1 MFRFKQFSVRNER
14 VGLKVGTDGVLLGA
28 VTALSGAEQRI
39 LDIGTGTGLVALM
52 LAQRSAMDP
61 GSGECSAAGPGI
73 SGPAI
78 TGIDIDAGAAQEA
91 DLNFADSPWSNRLRA
106 VHRSLQDY
114 ADDLYRADGEPAER
128 YDLIVSNPPFFENS
142 LKAPDEQRSNA
153 RHTDTLSYRDII
165 TFAGDFLTSDG
176 RISLILPKSEEMRL
190 QRFAASFGF
199 FPLRIVNIRTA
210 EGKTPK
216 RIIAEYSRVK
226 GRVTTEELLL
236 QSDEYKEIT
245 KDFYL

>member
-1 MFRFKQFSVRNER
+1 MFRFRQFSVRNER
-14 VGLKVGTDGVLLGA
+14 AGLKVGTDGVLLGA

-52 LAQRSAMDP
+52 LAQRSAG
-61 GSGECSAAGPGI
+61 GSDI
-73 SGPAI
+73 SGPYI
-78 TGIDIDAGAAQEA
+78 TGIDIDAEAAQEA
-91 DLNFADSPWSNRLRA
+91 SLNFADSPWSDRLKA

-165 TFAGDFLTSDG
+165 TFAGDFLTPDG

-199 FPLRIVNIRTA
+199 FPLRIVNVRTV

-216 RIIAEYSRVK
+216 RIVAEYSRVK
-226 GRVTTEELLL
+226 GRVTTQELSL
-236 QSDEYKEIT
+236 QSDEYKELT
-245 KDFYL
+245 QDFYL

>member
-1 MFRFKQFSVRNER
+1 MFRFRQFSVRNER
-14 VGLKVGTDGVLLGA
+14 AGLKVGTDGVLLGA

-39 LDIGTGTGLVALM
+39 LDVGTGTGLVALM
-52 LAQRSAMDP
+52 LAQRSAAGTAIP
-61 GSGECSAAGPGI
+61 GHGSGEHPAAGPG
-73 SGPAI
+73 I
-78 TGIDIDAGAAQEA
+78 TGIDIDAEAAQEA
-91 DLNFADSPWSNRLRA
+91 SLNFADSPWSDRLKA
-106 VHRSLQDY
+106 VHRSLQGY

-165 TFAGDFLTSDG
+165 TFAGDFLTPDG

-199 FPLRIVNIRTA
+199 FPLRIVNIRTV

-216 RIIAEYSRVK
+216 RIIAEYSRIR
-226 GRVTTEELLL
+226 GRVTTQELSL
-236 QSDEYKEIT
+236 QSDEYKELT
-245 KDFYL
+245 QDFYL

>member
-1 MFRFKQFSVRNER
+1 MFRFKKFSVRNER
-14 VGLKVGTDGVLLGA
+14 AGLKVGTDGVLLGA

-52 LAQRSAMDP
+52 LAQRSAG
-61 GSGECSAAGPGI
+61 GSDIPGPG
-73 SGPAI
+73 I
-78 TGIDIDAGAAQEA
+78 TGIDIDAEAAQEA
-91 DLNFADSPWSNRLRA
+91 SLNFADSPWSDRLKA

-165 TFAGDFLTSDG
+165 TFAGDFLTLDG

-199 FPLRIVNIRTA
+199 FPLRIVNVRTV

-216 RIIAEYSRVK
+216 RIVAEYSRVK
-226 GRVTTEELLL
+226 GRATTQELSL
-236 QSDEYKEIT
+236 QSDEYKELT
-245 KDFYL
+245 QDFYL